1 MMVEAQKIFTD
12 TTMQD
17 QPTDFRVL
25 TGSYR
30 RRVRLAN
37 VAQSENYGYLIHG
50 SDVDVDVGSNVVE
63 AKQWS
68 PGKVVVFLASLFA
81 ARSTLSLPDTEP
93 ETEEFEFP
101 TLFSALYHRNVLFSQ
116 EIEIQPGKLRRWKPQ
131 MAFDPSLLSEEEDD

>member
-17 QPTDFRVL
+17 TPTDFRVL
-25 TGSYR
+25 TGSYQ

-37 VAQSENYGYLIHG
+37 VAQSEHYGYLIQS

-68 PGKVVVFLASLFA
+68 PGKVVVFLVSIFA
-81 ARSTLSLPDTEP
+81 ARSTQSLPDTAP
-93 ETEEFEFP
+93 ETEEFEFS
-101 TLFSALYHRNVLFSQ
+101 TLFSALYHRRVLFSQ
-116 EIEIQPGKLRRWKPQ
+116 EIEIQPGKLRRWRPQ
-131 MAFDPSLLSEEEDD
+131 MTFDPSLLSEEEDA

>member
-25 TGSYR
+25 TGSFQ
-30 RRVRLAN
+30 RRVRLPN
-37 VAQSENYGYLIHG
+37 VAQSENYGYLIHS
-50 SDVDVDVGSNVVE
+50 SDIEVDIGSNVVE

-68 PGKVVVFLASLFA
+68 PGKVVAFLASIFA
-81 ARSTLSLPDTEP
+81 ARPTQSLPDTGP
-93 ETEEFEFP
+93 KTEEFAFP

-116 EIEIQPGKLRRWKPQ
+116 EIEIQPGRLRRWRPQ
-131 MAFDPSLLSEEEDD
+131 MTFDPSLLSEEEDA